1 MFGLV
6 FAAPT
11 SEADGLEECDA
22 GARPQVEEVVLRVLQ
37 DGLALVPVVVH
48 VESLA
53 PAVFTKL

>member
-22 GARPQVEEVVLRVLQ
+22 GAGPQVEEVILRVGWSRKWLF
-37 DGLALVPVVVH
+37 LLTRN
-48 VESLA
+48 S
-53 PAVFTKL
+53 